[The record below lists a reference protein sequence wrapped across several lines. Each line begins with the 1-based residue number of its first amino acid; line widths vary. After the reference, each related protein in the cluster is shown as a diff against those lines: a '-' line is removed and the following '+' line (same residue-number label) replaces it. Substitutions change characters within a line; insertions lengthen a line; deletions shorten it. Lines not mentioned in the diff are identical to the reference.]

1 MGKLLITKGRHKEA
15 LVSNLTWAKELNSF
29 RILVREMSVR
39 VRDRE
44 TSIEAIEL
52 QVVSIK
58 ITLMISV
65 VRKMM
70 TSTVDQ

>member
-1 MGKLLITKGRHKEA
+1 MFQYFGVLGFWGFG
-15 LVSNLTWAKELNSF
+15 V
-29 RILVREMSVR
+29 LVREMSVR

-44 TSIEAIEL
+44 ILIEAIEL

-58 ITLMISV
+58 ITLMNGV

-70 TSTVDQ
+70 TSMVDQ